1 MLEVKIG
8 ELNKDNVFVQ
18 HFVIWSSISH
28 SKPTS
33 ARHYNYFHK
42 TSYIR
47 SRWGNRLIRVIRIGE
62 GESVQTPGQP
72 KQLTIYSSI
81 KLKYL
86 F

>member
-42 TSYIR
+42 TSYKVAVGQ
-47 SRWGNRLIRVIRIGE
+47 SANSSNPNRRGWVI
-62 GESVQTPGQP
+62 SNPGSAE
-72 KQLTIYSSI
+72 TINH
-81 KLKYL
+81 L
-86 F
+86 FLD